1 VISLSNLEAYSTF
14 EIFKNQSFKI
24 TIDPAKVKKEFKKD
38 HVMTVNVLLT
48 DSNKQTAS
56 YEIDM
61 KMVLEEDFKN
71 STTENKTSSDS

>member
-1 VISLSNLEAYSTF
+1 
-14 EIFKNQSFKI
+14 
-24 TIDPAKVKKEFKKD
+24 
-38 HVMTVNVLLT
+38 MTVNVLLT

-61 KMVLEEDFKN
+61 KMVLEEDVKN